1 MAYSL
6 GQHTYEE
13 KGGERSWV
21 TDTFSRVDVYTK
33 SVGGHQEK
41 LRTDARARVSGRQI
55 PPWHI
60 QEQGAQGG
68 GQAIPVIPVLEAP
81 RQRREWRLVG

>member
-1 MAYSL
+1 M
-6 GQHTYEE
+6 E
-13 KGGERSWV
+13 
-21 TDTFSRVDVYTK
+21 
-33 SVGGHQEK
+33 HQEK
-41 LRTDARARVSGRQI
+41 LRTDPRVRVWGRQI

-81 RQRREWRLVG
+81 RQRREWHLVG

>member
-1 MAYSL
+1 MAYSS
-6 GQHTYEE
+6 GQHTPEE

-21 TDTFSRVDVYTK
+21 TDTFSRGRCLYK
-33 SVGGHQEK
+33 ECREHQEK
-41 LRTDARARVSGRQI
+41 LRPDPRVRVWGRQI

-68 GQAIPVIPVLEAP
+68 GQAIPIIPVLEAP
-81 RQRREWRLVG
+81 RQRREWHLVG